1 MIKTLKNVKRFFCFV
16 VVFLL
21 VAFSFAC
28 KGNNKPAT
36 LATPKVTISDSGLAS
51 WERVENASSYK
62 FTINNGDEQEIF
74 ELQIQ
79 LADGDVFSVKAVS
92 SSSEYLDSE
101 FSSPLKYEKKSTEE
115 KLATPV
121 VKIDAN
127 GLAKWEKIENA
138 TSYKISINGSNEYIN
153 VEKIEYQLSDLET
166 ISVCA
171 VSNSDNFTNSDFSKE
186 EKWIETIGDGT
197 KNNPY
202 TVGDAI
208 KLINNKYSDGNES
221 EEEFYFLGT
230 VSGTPT
236 SSDLISYRFDLVDG
250 AGNSIVAFNINSN
263 NIGFGA
269 NSEVVI
275 CAKLQNYGNKTP
287 ELVNGK
293 LIMSTNVPVEI
304 EEVTIKKLL
313 EIGVST
319 KQYKITGVVSNIV
332 NTTYGNFDLVDGE
345 DKIYIYGL
353 LTDKLEGKKFSSLNI
368 FEGDT
373 LTVIGNVVE
382 YNGNL
387 QIKNAVFV
395 KVENKDATIAVNPL
409 ENGAIDEIPSTIKK
423 GTTIRFSV
431 TPNEGYAV
439 GKVLA
444 NGEEISAT
452 QGYYEVVVD
461 KDITIS
467 VEFVKEGFIP
477 DTTKKYVFKDYPAGV
492 QYALNEEHVLDDNV
506 KVLTNDV
513 HFTQELRL
521 YSSSSHN
528 GYAIFSLSKENLA
541 YKGIIL
547 NAGYN
552 ETNLGIYGSVDG
564 EKYELIKEIVV
575 GKSYAN
581 YTIDFKT
588 KLYKYIKLDPTLDKQ
603 IRIKDITLTFGENK
617 VHEHEFNEKWS
628 ADEATHYH
636 ECYCGE
642 KKDIASHTFVWVI
655 DKEPTNDE
663 NGIKHEEC
671 TICNHKQNEGTVIQK
686 LSHIHEWI
694 DATCETAKTCKTC
707 GEVEGAPLGHDYDI
721 INIEWKWSTFSSAIA
736 TVKCKRDGNHT
747 FLINGTISSQII
759 RKPTCALEGVL
770 IYMARIS
777 LDGIEYGDVKT
788 VNIPKTTDHY
798 YEDGECVVCHKI
810 LTKSIFTKVTD
821 VSQLSEGDIIVLV
834 SEKSSAVAKAL
845 AGKAFFNSGEYSSS
859 IDDGNPIE
867 IILGKKGED
876 WTLTTTEGVIGTT
889 AVKKLNAKGN
899 GTITWKISFDADGD
913 AIIAST
919 NSEYGRFLYNVNN
932 PRFLNYASSV
942 NDTMLLPQIY
952 KYVKAKCNHNFGP
965 LSPFVPAT
973 CVKEGV
979 KAHYHCSIC
988 DKDYDENAK
997 LLKDLTISKIPH
1009 DYVDGRCSVCGKIDP
1024 SEHELDFENIIW
1036 TWSGYTNAIA
1046 EIICKDNDVIKEI
1059 ITATITSEITKVAT
1073 CKENGINTYTATIE
1087 YDGVKYTNVVTEE
1100 TTSNKHQYVENIC
1113 SVCGNEITE
1122 SEILDALFALG
1133 KNKQLDGTYKLTGVI
1148 TKINTK
1154 YSSQYKNITV
1164 TIKVGGKSV
1173 QCFRLAGDG
1182 VENLAVCDKITVS
1195 GVLKNYNGTKEFDTA
1210 CKVSDIVK
1218 NAHAFGKLIDEVLA
1232 TCTTEGTKA
1241 HYYCEICKK
1250 NYDENNNL
1258 LTDLTIA
1265 KLEHNYGTLIPEVAA
1280 TCTTEGTKAHYHC
1293 DSCNKNFDE
1302 NKEEL
1307 DSLTIEKLDHTYGT
1321 DWASDENQ
1329 HYHECSCGAKADA
1342 SDHNFIWITD
1352 KEATVLETG
1361 LKHEECETCGYKRN
1375 EGTVI
1380 PKVDHEHDWIEA
1392 TCTTPKTCSICSTT
1406 EGLPLKH
1413 DYAEPQWTWSAE
1425 CDKAVAK
1432 FVCKRD
1438 SSHVEEINATVTS
1451 TVYKEATCSEAGG
1464 INYQAEVYFL
1474 KPYTSLNR
1482 RDIPATGKHT
1492 CVDNVC
1498 SVCSKEIT
1506 ESEILNALFALEK
1519 DGKLEGT
1526 YKLTGIIIK
1535 INTAYLSKYKNI
1547 TVTIKVGDKE
1557 IQCFRLAGGGIE
1569 NLAVCDK
1576 ITVSGELI
1584 DYNGTKEF
1592 GANCQLV
1599 SVEANQH
1606 NYGTFVDE
1614 VPATCKQE
1622 GELGHYHCDLCGKN
1636 FDVNKEELETIVI
1649 KKPAHN
1655 FVDGECTACGEKE
1668 GTQVTSKY
1676 TKVTDASTL
1685 KAGDQIVFASQS
1697 KGLIIGELSSAYLI
1711 ALTVAFSDTNKETIS
1726 TLPEGVLVL
1735 TLNKIE
1741 ENWEL
1746 ITKDGKKLG
1755 ATAVKKLAFDS
1766 GNTTWTIS
1774 ISNGDATIQSAIA
1787 TYGRFLCNVGSK
1799 RFTTYTSP
1807 TNASML
1813 LPQIYKYESSATS
1826 CEHDYGTL
1834 IAEIPASCNAEGTIA
1849 HYECSKCHKYFD
1861 KNKNEVDSLTIE
1873 KSNSHNFVNG
1883 ECTVCGEKETKKTL
1897 SADFTTKESESNSY
1911 ADSWHYGGFTI
1922 KGAANYNG
1930 GWAFVKFGGNATNLG
1945 KCNPVYIVTTDEVN
1959 FAVNEITVSIIAG
1972 SLAKNGMKVNSWG
1985 VKVQN
1990 ASGNL
1995 VDTVYGGTITGDANI
2010 YTFKASDGVTW
2021 EKGYKYTVFF
2031 DLSNTT
2037 KTNGVIWVDKITLSE

>member
-236 SSDLISYRFDLVDG
+236 SSDLISYRFDLVDE

-409 ENGAIDEIPSTIKK
+409 ENGGIAEIPSTIKK

-439 GKVLA
+439 GKVLV

-528 GYAIFSLSKENLA
+528 GYAIFSLSKENLT
-541 YKGIIL
+541 YKGISL

-564 EKYELIKEIVV
+564 EKYELIKGIVV

-686 LSHIHEWI
+686 LSHVHEWI

-965 LSPFVPAT
+965 LSPSVPAT

-1046 EIICKDNDVIKEI
+1046 EIICKDNDGIKEI

-1122 SEILDALFALG
+1122 SEILDALFAL
-1133 KNKQLDGTYKLTGVI
+1133 
-1148 TKINTK
+1148 
-1154 YSSQYKNITV
+1154 
-1164 TIKVGGKSV
+1164 
-1173 QCFRLAGDG
+1173 
-1182 VENLAVCDKITVS
+1182 
-1195 GVLKNYNGTKEFDTA
+1195 
-1210 CKVSDIVK
+1210 
-1218 NAHAFGKLIDEVLA
+1218 
-1232 TCTTEGTKA
+1232 
-1241 HYYCEICKK
+1241 
-1250 NYDENNNL
+1250 
-1258 LTDLTIA
+1258 
-1265 KLEHNYGTLIPEVAA
+1265 
-1280 TCTTEGTKAHYHC
+1280 
-1293 DSCNKNFDE
+1293 
-1302 NKEEL
+1302 
-1307 DSLTIEKLDHTYGT
+1307 
-1321 DWASDENQ
+1321 
-1329 HYHECSCGAKADA
+1329 
-1342 SDHNFIWITD
+1342 
-1352 KEATVLETG
+1352 
-1361 LKHEECETCGYKRN
+1361 
-1375 EGTVI
+1375 
-1380 PKVDHEHDWIEA
+1380 
-1392 TCTTPKTCSICSTT
+1392 
-1406 EGLPLKH
+1406 
-1413 DYAEPQWTWSAE
+1413 
-1425 CDKAVAK
+1425 
-1432 FVCKRD
+1432 
-1438 SSHVEEINATVTS
+1438 
-1451 TVYKEATCSEAGG
+1451 
-1464 INYQAEVYFL
+1464 
-1474 KPYTSLNR
+1474 
-1482 RDIPATGKHT
+1482 
-1492 CVDNVC
+1492 
-1498 SVCSKEIT
+1498 
-1506 ESEILNALFALEK
+1506 EK

-1535 INTAYLSKYKNI
+1535 INTAYTNKNKSI

-1557 IQCFRLAGGGIE
+1557 VQCYKLVGDGIE

-1584 DYNGTKEF
+1584 DYKGTKEF
-1592 GANCQLV
+1592 NASCQLV

-1649 KKPAHN
+1649 KKLAHN

-1697 KGLIIGELSSAYLI
+1697 EGLIIGELSSAYLI

-1726 TLPEGVLVL
+1726 TLPEGTLVL
-1735 TLNKIE
+1735 TLNKVG

-1746 ITKDGKKLG
+1746 LTKDGKKLG

-1766 GNTTWTIS
+1766 GDTNWTIS
-1774 ISNGDATIQSAIA
+1774 ISNGDATIQSVTA
-1787 TYGRFLCNVGSK
+1787 TYGRFLCNVSSK
-1799 RFTTYTSP
+1799 RFTTYTSN
-1807 TNASML
+1807 TNTSML

-1834 IAEIPASCNAEGTIA
+1834 IAEIPATCNAEGTIA

-1861 KNKNEVDSLTIE
+1861 ENKNEVDSLTI
-1873 KSNSHNFVNG
+1873 KKPAHNFVDG
-1883 ECTVCGEKETKKTL
+1883 ACTVCGEKESSEVSIKYI
-1897 SADFTTKESESNSY
+1897 FTSKSW
-1911 ADSWHYGGFTI
+1911 ADST
-1922 KGAANYNG
+1922 
-1930 GWAFVKFGGNATNLG
+1930 
-1945 KCNPVYIVTTDEVN
+1945 
-1959 FAVNEITVSIIAG
+1959 
-1972 SLAKNGMKVNSWG
+1972 NSWTSIKDG
-1985 VKVQN
+1985 AQLTSGQGIQITSKLSGAGAQTNGSFTNVKKIIITYCTNKANGAGEIVLTIGEN
-1990 ASGNL
+1990 DAKTSSIKAPS
-1995 VDTVYGGTITGDANI
+1995 DGGTTLKTIEFDYEKLETGQIKLIVKCTANSI
-2010 YTFKASDGVTW
+2010 YIYSI
-2021 EKGYKYTVFF
+2021 EVFYQ
-2031 DLSNTT
+2031 
-2037 KTNGVIWVDKITLSE
+2037 K

>member
-28 KGNNKPAT
+28 KGNKKPTT

-236 SSDLISYRFDLVDG
+236 SSDLISYRFDLVDE

-686 LSHIHEWI
+686 LSHVHEWI
-694 DATCETAKTCKTC
+694 DATCGTAKTCKTC

-965 LSPFVPAT
+965 LSPSVPAT

-1046 EIICKDNDVIKEI
+1046 EIICKDNDGIKEI

-1122 SEILDALFALG
+1122 SEILDALFAL
-1133 KNKQLDGTYKLTGVI
+1133 
-1148 TKINTK
+1148 
-1154 YSSQYKNITV
+1154 
-1164 TIKVGGKSV
+1164 
-1173 QCFRLAGDG
+1173 
-1182 VENLAVCDKITVS
+1182 
-1195 GVLKNYNGTKEFDTA
+1195 
-1210 CKVSDIVK
+1210 
-1218 NAHAFGKLIDEVLA
+1218 
-1232 TCTTEGTKA
+1232 
-1241 HYYCEICKK
+1241 
-1250 NYDENNNL
+1250 
-1258 LTDLTIA
+1258 
-1265 KLEHNYGTLIPEVAA
+1265 
-1280 TCTTEGTKAHYHC
+1280 
-1293 DSCNKNFDE
+1293 
-1302 NKEEL
+1302 
-1307 DSLTIEKLDHTYGT
+1307 
-1321 DWASDENQ
+1321 
-1329 HYHECSCGAKADA
+1329 
-1342 SDHNFIWITD
+1342 
-1352 KEATVLETG
+1352 
-1361 LKHEECETCGYKRN
+1361 
-1375 EGTVI
+1375 
-1380 PKVDHEHDWIEA
+1380 
-1392 TCTTPKTCSICSTT
+1392 
-1406 EGLPLKH
+1406 
-1413 DYAEPQWTWSAE
+1413 
-1425 CDKAVAK
+1425 
-1432 FVCKRD
+1432 
-1438 SSHVEEINATVTS
+1438 
-1451 TVYKEATCSEAGG
+1451 
-1464 INYQAEVYFL
+1464 
-1474 KPYTSLNR
+1474 
-1482 RDIPATGKHT
+1482 
-1492 CVDNVC
+1492 
-1498 SVCSKEIT
+1498 
-1506 ESEILNALFALEK
+1506 EK

-1535 INTAYLSKYKNI
+1535 INTAYTNKNKSI

-1557 IQCFRLAGGGIE
+1557 VQCYKLVGDGIE

-1584 DYNGTKEF
+1584 DYKGTKEF
-1592 GANCQLV
+1592 NASCQLV

-1649 KKPAHN
+1649 KKLAHN

-1685 KAGDQIVFASQS
+1685 KAGDQIVFVCES
-1697 KGLIIGELSSAYLI
+1697 KKAVIGAFGKEKFFTRISYAENISDADNVIIITLGGSEGAWTFTTSEGLIGTSAAK
-1711 ALTVAFSDTNKETIS
+1711 ALNCK
-1726 TLPEGVLVL
+1726 
-1735 TLNKIE
+1735 
-1741 ENWEL
+1741 
-1746 ITKDGKKLG
+1746 
-1755 ATAVKKLAFDS
+1755 
-1766 GNTTWTIS
+1766 GNGTTTWTIS
-1774 ISNGDATIQSAIA
+1774 IGADGNATITS
-1787 TYGRFLCNVGSK
+1787 TNTSYGKILYNSGSPRFLN
-1799 RFTTYTSP
+1799 YTS
-1807 TNASML
+1807 NVSASML
-1813 LPQIYKYESSATS
+1813 LPQIYKYESSAPS

-1834 IAEIPASCNAEGTIA
+1834 IAEIPATCNAEGTIA

-1897 SADFTTKESESNSY
+1897 SADFTTKESKSNSY

-1922 KGAANYNG
+1922 KGAANNNG

-1995 VDTVYGGTITGDANI
+1995 VDTVYGGTITSKANI
-2010 YTFKASDGVTW
+2010 YSFKASDGVTW
-2021 EKGYKYTVFF
+2021 EKGYIYTVFF